1 MDKKKVN
8 FWDKWFKKS
17 MPKVENYPKGQSDV
31 YFANRYSGSYGSG
44 DERVK
49 LYGYDR
55 GYIVKAIV
63 DLIAKKCTMVNWH
76 VLDKDGKECE
86 IDGLNSGRSNP
97 LLKRP
102 APNLRWSDFIQD
114 CVTTLLLDGNL
125 YIRAEKGKIGAD
137 RSRVSYMYPLP
148 AFQTIPYY
156 IDGQLNS
163 YRVTLGLY
171 RNFSRDIN
179 KNHVLHIRMP
189 NPNNGNGDEY
199 NIGKSPFESVLEEIF
214 TVNQSVK
221 LGVNSFKN
229 IGATKL
235 LYVDNDSQLNE
246 NQADGLR
253 KKILQ
258 TLEGVP
264 NIVKTAISS
273 EKMGMVD
280 LTIDMNKILMLNQ
293 RIAAAKQICSVAH
306 VPFNLIYPSDIAGGM
321 NEIRELNVALWND
334 AIIPLLTKIEEGF
347 NSWLMPTY
355 DMDGTEY
362 KLKYDLSHIDALSE
376 KTLAKAKVIQQVVGR
391 PVMTLNEG
399 RAMLNLHA
407 MENGDELTDVNM
419 MPKAGNPR
427 SALEERT
434 PEQEITDN
442 EYNDTGRM

>member
-1 MDKKKVN
+1 
-8 FWDKWFKKS
+8 
-17 MPKVENYPKGQSDV
+17 
-31 YFANRYSGSYGSG
+31 
-44 DERVK
+44 
-49 LYGYDR
+49 
-55 GYIVKAIV
+55 
-63 DLIAKKCTMVNWH
+63 
-76 VLDKDGKECE
+76 
-86 IDGLNSGRSNP
+86 
-97 LLKRP
+97 
-102 APNLRWSDFIQD
+102 
-114 CVTTLLLDGNL
+114 
-125 YIRAEKGKIGAD
+125 
-137 RSRVSYMYPLP
+137 
-148 AFQTIPYY
+148 
-156 IDGQLNS
+156 
-163 YRVTLGLY
+163 
-171 RNFSRDIN
+171 
-179 KNHVLHIRMP
+179 
-189 NPNNGNGDEY
+189 
-199 NIGKSPFESVLEEIF
+199 
-214 TVNQSVK
+214 
-221 LGVNSFKN
+221 
-229 IGATKL
+229 
-235 LYVDNDSQLNE
+235 
-246 NQADGLR
+246 
-253 KKILQ
+253 
-258 TLEGVP
+258 
-264 NIVKTAISS
+264 
-273 EKMGMVD
+273 MGMVD